1 MRLRRWSLS
10 DTPRWGGA
18 AATSLELQTGA
29 GLAGEPSGEG
39 NLQPVLEPEKV
50 ELNLGDNQSD

>member
-10 DTPRWGGA
+10 DTPGGA
-18 AATSLELQTGA
+18 GPQLPRLSCQTGA